1 MTEKEKMLHGML
13 YDGNDA
19 QLVQDRNT
27 AKDLCYE
34 FNHLRPS
41 DVKGQEK
48 LLKNLLGEIHG
59 DFSVMAPFYCDYGYN
74 IEIGEHF
81 FANHNTVILDCAKV
95 TFGKYVFIALVG
107 DELLK
112 LNRSSSP
119 EALAGA
125 FKRVIE

>member
-41 DVKGQEK
+41 DVKGQKK
-48 LLKNLLGEIHG
+48 LLKNLLGEIH
-59 DFSVMAPFYCDYGYN
+59 
-74 IEIGEHF
+74 
-81 FANHNTVILDCAKV
+81 
-95 TFGKYVFIALVG
+95 
-107 DELLK
+107 
-112 LNRSSSP
+112 
-119 EALAGA
+119 
-125 FKRVIE
+125 

>member
-81 FANHNTVILDCAKV
+81 FANHNTVILCQ
-95 TFGKYVFIALVG
+95 G
-107 DELLK
+107 DLWQICIYCTK
-112 LNRSSSP
+112 LRILYGRSSH
-119 EALAGA
+119 
-125 FKRVIE
+125 